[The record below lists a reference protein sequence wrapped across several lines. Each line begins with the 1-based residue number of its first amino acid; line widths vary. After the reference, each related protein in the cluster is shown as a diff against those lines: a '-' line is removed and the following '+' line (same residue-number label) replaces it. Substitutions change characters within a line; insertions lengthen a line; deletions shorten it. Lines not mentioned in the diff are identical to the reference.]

1 MIEMLIRLWMDGCLR
16 GNKIF
21 REISKRNK
29 TLKIS
34 RKWSKGNN
42 KWAILTKELHACKSE
57 DKRVLHIKKR

>member
-29 TLKIS
+29 TFKIS
-34 RKWSKGNN
+34 RNEVRE
-42 KWAILTKELHACKSE
+42 TTSE
-57 DKRVLHIKKR
+57 QS